1 MFAFQNQYGLAVDG
15 IVGRN
20 TWNKLRDVY
29 NQALNDLPEDYQ
41 QFARDIYPG
50 RFLVLGDT
58 GENVTN
64 MQTLLQNIA
73 QSDPDIPSL
82 TVTGTYDEATERTV
96 RALQR
101 QLGIDET
108 GAIGPIL
115 WREIVT
121 LGRGY

>member
-1 MFAFQNQYGLAVDG
+1 MLAAESLALTRTVELGEDDG
-15 IVGRN
+15 NTRARARDHEEKEVHHRARN
-20 TWNKLRDVY
+20 ADSGELQIARK
-29 NQALNDLPEDYQ
+29 APEDKGVH
-41 QFARDIYPG
+41 RI
-50 RFLVLGDT
+50 V
-58 GENVTN
+58 E
-64 MQTLLQNIA
+64 LLQNIA
-73 QSDPDIPSL
+73 QRDPDIPSL